1 LTVGAFVKLGAVV
14 SSGPRGRWLRGLRG
28 VALACCAGGVLG
40 LASAQSAQPV
50 SSARA
55 PSAGPGERSMGEW
68 LLRLR
73 QSSRVPS
80 YVGTFVVSSVG
91 GALSSARIWHVRAG
105 GVQMERV
112 ETLSGTPRSTFR
124 RNDAV
129 VIFLPRSHTVKTE
142 QYQAGGVSPNLFGAD
157 ALKSTADFYTARQ
170 IGEDRVAGFD
180 ADVVELDPRDSLR
193 FGYRIWSEKGTGLVI
208 KTQTLD
214 PSDHVLEQAAFSEL
228 ELDAPVN
235 VSSLG
240 RMMSRTD
247 GYRIEK
253 SDPVPTTAE
262 AEGWSMKSAVP
273 GFKPQGCYRRTAS
286 ALPVVQWIF
295 SDGLATVSL
304 FMEPFDAE
312 RHPRQ
317 GTSAM
322 GATHTL
328 ARRLTSS
335 GTDWWVTAV
344 GEAPVSTLRAFI
356 DRLERRK

>member
-1 LTVGAFVKLGAVV
+1 
-14 SSGPRGRWLRGLRG
+14 
-28 VALACCAGGVLG
+28 
-40 LASAQSAQPV
+40 
-50 SSARA
+50 
-55 PSAGPGERSMGEW
+55 MGEW
-68 LLRLR
+68 LVRL
-73 QSSRVPS
+73 QQASSVPS
-80 YVGTFVVSSVG
+80 YVGTFVVSSMS
-91 GALSSARIWHVRAG
+91 GALSSARIWHVHEG
-105 GVQMERV
+105 SVQIERV
-112 ETLSGTPRSTFR
+112 EMLSGTPRSTFR

-129 VIFLPRSHTVKTE
+129 VIFLPRSRTVKTE
-142 QYQAGGVSPNLFGAD
+142 QYQAGGVFPNLLTVD
-157 ALKSTADFYTARQ
+157 ALGSTTDFYTARQ
-170 IGEDRVAGFD
+170 IGEDRVAGFN

-193 FGYRIWSEKGTGLVI
+193 FGYRIWSEKSTGLVI

-240 RMMSRTD
+240 RMMNRTD
-247 GYRIEK
+247 GYRVEK

-262 AEGWSMKSAVP
+262 AEGWGMKSAVP

-286 ALPVVQWIF
+286 GLPVVQWIF

-312 RHPRQ
+312 RHLRQ

-322 GATHTL
+322 GATHML

-335 GTDWWVTAV
+335 STDWWVTAV
-344 GEAPVSTLRAFI
+344 GEAPVLTLRAFI